1 MYTSGSLYIPVST
14 LVRGRPPPQTY
25 SFDGHCPRTHHIRR
39 AGMCRIKEQLGEY
52 VQGKI
57 QEIAEHAQCTKV
69 GLPPSVMALAERSRF
84 GML

>member
-1 MYTSGSLYIPVST
+1 
-14 LVRGRPPPQTY
+14 
-25 SFDGHCPRTHHIRR
+25 
-39 AGMCRIKEQLGEY
+39 MCRIKEQLGEY